1 MRAAPSASDLSGSM
15 ADSATLVR
23 PPCAPNPSIA
33 AGLSAHIVV
42 MPLTQEPTGRT
53 DWQPAAIDGFAGVPR

>member
-15 ADSATLVR
+15 ADSVTLVR
-23 PPCAPNPSIA
+23 PPCAPFPSIA
-33 AGLSAHIVV
+33 AGLSAHVVV

-53 DWQPAAIDGFAGVPR
+53 DYDTRANDGFAGVRR